1 MMLNYCSDTLSL
13 KNRIDFPRT
22 FRIKKES
29 DISIG
34 IYRFRIFFFST
45 CELPDYQ
52 LFRCIAEHDG
62 INTLWQIAE
71 VYS

>member
-34 IYRFRIFFFST
+34 IYRFRIFFFSEPCYST
-45 CELPDYQ
+45 ISFFTVLPN
-52 LFRCIAEHDG
+52 LM
-62 INTLWQIAE
+62 
-71 VYS
+71 V

>member
-29 DISIG
+29 DISIE
-34 IYRFRIFFFST
+34 IYRFRIFFFSEPCYST
-45 CELPDYQ
+45 ISFFAVLPSMM
-52 LFRCIAEHDG
+52 
-62 INTLWQIAE
+62 
-71 VYS
+71 V